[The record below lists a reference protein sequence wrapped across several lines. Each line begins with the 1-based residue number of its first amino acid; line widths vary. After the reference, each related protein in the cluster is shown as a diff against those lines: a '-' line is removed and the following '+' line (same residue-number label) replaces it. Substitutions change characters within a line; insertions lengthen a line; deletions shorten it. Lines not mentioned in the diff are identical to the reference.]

1 MKIVW
6 KFLKKKNNNKKL
18 EIELPAIPLL
28 DTYAKNNEIIIS
40 KRSGIPMITA
50 ALLASPK
57 I

>member
-1 MKIVW
+1 VEVPKE
-6 KFLKKKNNNKKL
+6 KEKL
-18 EIELPAIPLL
+18 EIELPATPLL